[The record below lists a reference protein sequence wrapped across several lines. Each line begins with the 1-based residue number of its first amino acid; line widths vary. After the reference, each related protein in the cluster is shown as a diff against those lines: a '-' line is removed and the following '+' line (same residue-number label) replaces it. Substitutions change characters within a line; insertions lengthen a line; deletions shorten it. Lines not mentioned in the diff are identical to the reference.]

1 MDHWAAACQL
11 FVCVWPFFRPR
22 IQIQIVGLNSNKI
35 VSVAWGT
42 QACVAGLARLLA
54 PTGMVI
60 CITGVLGLGVFW
72 SEMSHRQ
79 SFSQIYPPV
88 LTRHVNRA
96 WRAIYGTHTCPNPL
110 TPSWATIYVPP
121 PCAWGAPLAEHPSEI
136 RPVSPLPLFS
146 RFQNPSDPATT
157 QIGSSGAPTRQNRRI
172 GSL

>member
-121 PCAWGAPLAEHPSEI
+121 PAPGAPPWPNTLQKYALC
-136 RPVSPLPLFS
+136 RPYPCFHVSRTQVTQRPPRLVVLVRP
-146 RFQNPSDPATT
+146 PA
-157 QIGSSGAPTRQNRRI
+157 RI
-172 GSL
+172 GA